1 MKNNI
6 KWVVGLF
13 AIITI
18 SLSSCQAAGD
28 SVNLLDVP
36 KLSDENQENI
46 KTDLEKLL
54 PEGSEYVT
62 AKNSEPKQSIFT
74 EDINNDGKQ
83 EGFVLYRTTK
93 ENDPI
98 HILVLKEDNG
108 VWNTRYDIAT
118 NYNYLDYFKLEDLDG
133 DGNKEMAVGMGSS
146 DAELKKQL
154 LIYELEDKVANNIV
168 DTEYEWAQIDDFDG
182 DNKTDLFLLNGE
194 VNKTQT
200 AELYHYDNGQLQ
212 LKSSLELT
220 PDAYHENIVSGKL
233 EDGNKAVFIDSGYG
247 AHSMLTEIVAY
258 NKDKLI
264 KVGNQE
270 GGIPLKAY
278 PLYSKDINQDGIIE
292 VGGMYIPKGYEDEAL
307 AGIPFI
313 DTYDDYRI
321 NGTKQTIEQRYSDNS
336 HNFYITIPQEWYDK
350 VTISMLDHGVKL
362 VANATQKTLFEVK
375 WSDLT
380 SYDGS
385 GKKLEQTK
393 NTVFYTEKE
402 EMLISSDNFHLL
414 EEDFK

>member
-194 VNKTQT
+194 VRHRRQNCIIMTM
-200 AELYHYDNGQLQ
+200 
-212 LKSSLELT
+212 
-220 PDAYHENIVSGKL
+220 
-233 EDGNKAVFIDSGYG
+233 GN
-247 AHSMLTEIVAY
+247 
-258 NKDKLI
+258 
-264 KVGNQE
+264 
-270 GGIPLKAY
+270 
-278 PLYSKDINQDGIIE
+278 YS
-292 VGGMYIPKGYEDEAL
+292 
-307 AGIPFI
+307 
-313 DTYDDYRI
+313 
-321 NGTKQTIEQRYSDNS
+321 
-336 HNFYITIPQEWYDK
+336 
-350 VTISMLDHGVKL
+350 
-362 VANATQKTLFEVK
+362 
-375 WSDLT
+375 
-380 SYDGS
+380 
-385 GKKLEQTK
+385 
-393 NTVFYTEKE
+393 
-402 EMLISSDNFHLL
+402 
-414 EEDFK
+414 